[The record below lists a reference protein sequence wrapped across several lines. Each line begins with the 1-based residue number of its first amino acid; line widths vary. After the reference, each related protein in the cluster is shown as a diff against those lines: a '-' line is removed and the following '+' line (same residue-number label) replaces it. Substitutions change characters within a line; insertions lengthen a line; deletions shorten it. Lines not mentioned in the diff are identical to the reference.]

1 MDGFLDFL
9 NIGFLH
15 DFLPSSWFDG
25 VHQYFGAGLTDEMI
39 VQSVQEASDFF
50 NMNAPMNIHEDWTT
64 GVMTGMS
71 FTEDD
76 DILVFNRQQMLDM
89 GITDKEGFDLVMT
102 HEGAHRKLQGMD
114 TGFSSHQ
121 EELCCDYMAGV
132 RAGLNGMA
140 EGKMEASLAG
150 TAESAS
156 HPDGAL
162 RVEAIEA
169 GVAFA
174 HDYMEAHNG
183 VPPTFSD
190 CLEHFNQTDVYAS
203 TLQQEPGRINLRPE
217 TAFADTDSLHP
228 QLLREIKGFTQAD
241 VDWYEHQARISSGSE
256 QQHWLEEARWARN
269 HIHSFAADESAP
281 ARGTSQ
287 MELKGFTQ
295 ADVDWYEHQARIS
308 SGSEQE
314 HWLKEA
320 QWARNH
326 IHSFAAEDATG
337 EPEVSGDSGQEL
349 HEFHHGGQYGN
360 ATGDYWDDSHP
371 VDGEHGELK
380 PLLVDNRSY
389 HLHEAQVSKENA
401 EWHDKR
407 ANEAIARGDL
417 SAAKDHASR
426 AASYRKAQQEHI
438 DTSKKCTK

>member
-1 MDGFLDFL
+1 MDGLFDFL

-15 DFLPSSWFDG
+15 DLLPSSWFDDA
-25 VHQYFGAGLTDEMI
+25 HQHFGAGLTDEMI
-39 VQSVQEASDFF
+39 IQSVQEASDFF

-71 FTEDD
+71 FTEND

-114 TGFSSHQ
+114 TGFTSHQ

-140 EGKMEASLAG
+140 EGKLESSLAG
-150 TAESAS
+150 TAESSS
-156 HPDGAL
+156 HPDGAA

-203 TLQQEPGRINLRPE
+203 TLPQESGHINLSPE
-217 TAFADTDSLHP
+217 HAFMSEAHGMPDTGID
-228 QLLREIKGFTQAD
+228 
-241 VDWYEHQARISSGSE
+241 
-256 QQHWLEEARWARN
+256 
-269 HIHSFAADESAP
+269 
-281 ARGTSQ
+281 
-287 MELKGFTQ
+287 
-295 ADVDWYEHQARIS
+295 
-308 SGSEQE
+308 
-314 HWLKEA
+314 
-320 QWARNH
+320 
-326 IHSFAAEDATG
+326 
-337 EPEVSGDSGQEL
+337 
-349 HEFHHGGQYGN
+349 EFHHGQYGN
-360 ATGDYWDDSHP
+360 ATGDYIDDSHP
-371 VDGEHGELK
+371 VDEEHGGIK
-380 PLLVDNRSY
+380 PLFVDDRSY
-389 HLHEAQVSKENA
+389 HLREAQEAKENA

-407 ANEAIARGDL
+407 ANDAIARGDL
-417 SAAKDHASR
+417 SAARDHASR
-426 AASYRKAQQEHI
+426 AASYRKSQQDHI

>member
-1 MDGFLDFL
+1 MDGLFDFL
-9 NIGFLH
+9 NVGFLH
-15 DFLPSSWFDG
+15 DLLPSSWFDDA
-25 VHQYFGAGLTDEMI
+25 HQHFGAGLTDEMI

-71 FTEDD
+71 FTEND

-102 HEGAHRKLQGMD
+102 HEGAHRKLQGLD
-114 TGFSSHQ
+114 TGFTSHQ

-140 EGKMEASLAG
+140 EGKLVASLSG
-150 TAESAS
+150 TGESSS
-156 HPDGAL
+156 HPDGAF

-169 GVAFA
+169 GVTFA

-203 TLQQEPGRINLRPE
+203 TLPQESGHINLRPE
-217 TAFADTDSLHP
+217 AAFADTDSLHP
-228 QLLREIKGFTQAD
+228 QLQREIKGFTQAD

-256 QQHWLEEARWARN
+256 QQHWLDEARWARN

-281 ARGTSQ
+281 AGQTSQ

-295 ADVDWYEHQARIS
+295 ADVDWYEHQAHIS
-308 SGSEQE
+308 SGSEQA

-320 QWARNH
+320 QWARDH
-326 IHSFAAEDATG
+326 IHSFAAEDAAGTS
-337 EPEVSGDSGQEL
+337 ETSGQEV

-371 VDGEHGELK
+371 VDGEHGGLK
-380 PLLVDNRSY
+380 PLFVDNRSY
-389 HLHEAQVSKENA
+389 HLHEAQVAKENA

-407 ANEAIARGDL
+407 ANDAIAKGDL

-426 AASYRKAQQEHI
+426 AASYRKAQQDHI

>member
-1 MDGFLDFL
+1 MEGLFDF
-9 NIGFLH
+9 IYDH
-15 DFLPSSWFDG
+15 LPDSWFDNFHKAWG
-25 VHQYFGAGLTDEMI
+25 DSLTDEM
-39 VQSVQEASDFF
+39 VLQSVQEASDFF
-50 NMNAPMNIHEDWTT
+50 NMNAPMDVHEDWTT
-64 GVMTGMS
+64 GVMTGIP
-71 FTEDD
+71 FTEND

-102 HEGAHRKLQGMD
+102 HEGAHRALQGMN
-114 TGFSSHQ
+114 TGFDSHQ

-140 EGKMEASLAG
+140 EGKLEASLAG
-150 TAESAS
+150 TAESSS
-156 HPDGAL
+156 HPDGAD

-174 HDYMEAHNG
+174 HDYMEAHDG

-203 TLQQEPGRINLRPE
+203 TLPQESGHINLRPE
-217 TAFADTDSLHP
+217 AAFADTDSLHP
-228 QLLREIKGFTQAD
+228 QLQREIKGFTQAD

-256 QQHWLEEARWARN
+256 QQHWLDEARWARN
-269 HIHSFAADESAP
+269 HIHSFAADESDSAGE
-281 ARGTSQ
+281 ASQ

-320 QWARNH
+320 QWARDH
-326 IHSFAAEDATG
+326 IHSFADFGTET
-337 EPEVSGDSGQEL
+337 PEMAGQEV
-349 HEFHHGGQYGN
+349 HEFHHGGQYDN

-371 VDGEHGELK
+371 EDGNHIKGIFIDNKATQLK
-380 PLLVDNRSY
+380 Y
-389 HLHEAQVSKENA
+389 AQEAKENA

-407 ANEAIARGDL
+407 ANDCIARGDL
-417 SAAKDHASR
+417 AGAKDHAAR
-426 AASYRKAQQEHI
+426 AASYRKAQQDAI
-438 DTSKKCTK
+438 AASKKCTK

>member
-1 MDGFLDFL
+1 MDGLFEFLSTNL
-9 NIGFLH
+9 LH
-15 DFLPSSWFDG
+15 DLLPSSWFDDA
-25 VHQYFGAGLTDEMI
+25 HLHFGPGLTDEMI

-71 FTEDD
+71 FTEND

-89 GITDKEGFDLVMT
+89 GITDKDGFDLVMT

-114 TGFSSHQ
+114 TGFTSHQ

-150 TAESAS
+150 TSESLS

-183 VPPTFSD
+183 IPPTFSD

-203 TLQQEPGRINLRPE
+203 TLPQEPGHINLRPE
-217 TAFADTDSLHP
+217 AACADIDSLYP
-228 QLLREIKGFTQAD
+228 QLQREIKGFTQAD
-241 VDWYEHQARISSGSE
+241 VDWYEHKARISSGSE
-256 QQHWLEEARWARN
+256 QA
-269 HIHSFAADESAP
+269 
-281 ARGTSQ
+281 
-287 MELKGFTQ
+287 
-295 ADVDWYEHQARIS
+295 
-308 SGSEQE
+308 

-326 IHSFAAEDATG
+326 IHSFVDEKLTEASDG
-337 EPEVSGDSGQEL
+337 SNQEI
-349 HEFHHGGQYGN
+349 HEFHRGGQYGN

-371 VDGEHGELK
+371 VDGDHIKGIFIDSK
-380 PLLVDNRSY
+380 
-389 HLHEAQVSKENA
+389 EAQLHYAQEAKENA

-407 ANEAIARGDL
+407 ANDCIARGDL
-417 SAAKDHASR
+417 VGAKDHAAR
-426 AASYRKAQQEHI
+426 AASYRKVQQDAI
-438 DTSKKCTK
+438 AASKKCTK

>member
-1 MDGFLDFL
+1 MDGLFDFL

-15 DFLPSSWFDG
+15 DYLPSNWFEDA
-25 VHQYFGAGLTDEMI
+25 HQHFGSGLTDEMI

-114 TGFSSHQ
+114 TGFSPHQ

-140 EGKMEASLAG
+140 EGKMQASLAG

-156 HPDGAL
+156 HPDGIL

-183 VPPTFSD
+183 FPPTFSD

-203 TLQQEPGRINLRPE
+203 TLSQEPGHINLRPE
-217 TAFADTDSLHP
+217 
-228 QLLREIKGFTQAD
+228 
-241 VDWYEHQARISSGSE
+241 
-256 QQHWLEEARWARN
+256 
-269 HIHSFAADESAP
+269 AAAG
-281 ARGTSQ
+281 A
-287 MELKGFTQ
+287 
-295 ADVDWYEHQARIS
+295 
-308 SGSEQE
+308 
-314 HWLKEA
+314 
-320 QWARNH
+320 
-326 IHSFAAEDATG
+326 
-337 EPEVSGDSGQEL
+337 PEVSGNSAQEL

-371 VDGEHGELK
+371 VDGEFKALF
-380 PLLVDNRSY
+380 VDDRAY
-389 HLHEAQVSKENA
+389 HLREAQVAKENA

-407 ANEAIARGDL
+407 ANDAIARGDL
-417 SAAKDHASR
+417 SSARDHAAR
-426 AASYRKAQQEHI
+426 AASYRKSQQDHI
-438 DTSKKCTK
+438 ATSKKCTK